1 MYYFDYTAT
10 TKPKDEIL
18 NLYNKISNEYWF
30 NSETLYNLGQR
41 SNDLINKSSDVIL
54 KTLNMHNKKVLF
66 TSGATEANNTA
77 IYSVCN
83 QYLSNPKHIITTYV
97 EHSSV
102 LNVYKDL
109 EAKGFKVTY
118 LVPNNEGL
126 INPKD
131 LENAITPDTVL
142 VSIMWVNNVM
152 GTIEPIDKIIPIIKK
167 HKRIKLH
174 VDATQG
180 LTKIKPN
187 FNFDDIDFITCS
199 SHKLEGLKG
208 SGALIYNANMFI
220 SFMHGGHQQEG
231 MRPGTCDVA
240 GITCLAKAIQL
251 SNAEQ
256 ETHFNYVNKLYLD
269 LVNELEHI
277 DFLHV
282 NRCKSSYSPFIIS
295 ITFKAL
301 KGETALHALE
311 KDDIIVGT
319 GSACNSKTNKKE
331 STLDFVLGDDLN
343 PINSIRISLSYHTT
357 VDEIKYLITKIKEL
371 GKL

>member
-10 TKPKDEIL
+10 TKPKEEIL

-30 NSETLYNLGQR
+30 NSETLYNLGKR
-41 SNDLINKSSDVIL
+41 SNDLITKSTSVIL
-54 KTLNMHNKKVLF
+54 NSLNMHNKKVLF

-83 QYLSNPKHIITTYV
+83 QYLTNPKHIITTYV

-109 EAKGFKVTY
+109 EARGFKVTY
-118 LVPNNEGL
+118 LIPDSQGL
-126 INPKD
+126 INISD
-131 LENAITPDTVL
+131 LENSITPDTCL

-167 HKRIKLH
+167 HKRIKFH

-240 GITCLAKAIQL
+240 GIACLAKAIQL
-251 SNAEQ
+251 SNSNLDERYS
-256 ETHFNYVNKLYLD
+256 YVNNLYKFLI
-269 LVNELEHI
+269 NELDQI

-282 NRCKSSYSPFIIS
+282 NRCINYYSPYIIS
-295 ITFKAL
+295 ITFKSL

-311 KDDIIVGT
+311 KDEIIVGT

-331 STLDFVLGDDLN
+331 STLDFVLPPTLN

-357 VDEIKYLITKIKEL
+357 MDEVTYLINKIKEL